1 MAIPNVKS
9 FSNNSRNPKAI
20 NPVNLFGN
28 LSQTNYYQ
36 VNFSGF
42 SSLKALGE
50 HIKGFAG
57 GVDLKFAESDM
68 GLLCSEATLP
78 GSSLATAEVKDN
90 FMGISQEYAHTR
102 LYTDI
107 DFTFYIDKNF
117 NTLKFFEGWIDF
129 IASGSEMNTPD
140 GLLTGYYYRRMH
152 YPDEYKCSTMSI
164 TKFEKDFEIG
174 GSRMHYLFINA
185 FPKLV
190 TAVPVSYGGADILR
204 VSVSFNYDR
213 YIVNPPSGQYE
224 RQKLHDFKLN
234 RNAETNMREL
244 QKNPAPNPVNR
255 GGNTS
260 GGNGNNNRIVL
271 DPVGDQRA
279 PSILSNEHQAQE
291 LQESG
296 STGYSRNSTYQILL
310 NRNGGNEVKAKEQYY
325 KMFPDDD
332 PTKLGGS
339 DTAPEGAFG
348 ISSKKTDQF
357 SEVADGKYINLGDEI

>member
-1 MAIPNVKS
+1 MAGPSPNKLSISKIKS
-9 FSNNSRNPKAI
+9 
-20 NPVNLFGN
+20 NLLN
-28 LSQTNYYQ
+28 LAQTSVYQ
-36 VNFSGF
+36 VKLNPTRDVINFLRNRNIYYGSE
-42 SSLKALGE
+42 GE
-50 HIKGFAG
+50 YI
-57 GVDLKFAESDM
+57 E
-68 GLLCSEATLP
+68 LLCSDTNLP
-78 GSSLATAEVKDN
+78 GSSLATHDVTNDYPGVTEKFAYRRIYDETLD
-90 FMGISQEYAHTR
+90 M
-102 LYTDI
+102 
-107 DFTFYIDKNF
+107 TFYVDK
-117 NTLKFFEGWIDF
+117 KYKIIEFFEGWIDF
-129 IASGSEMNTPD
+129 IASGSEMNTAE

-152 YPDEYKCSTMSI
+152 YPDDYKCSTMSI

-260 GGNGNNNRIVL
+260 GGNGNGNRIVL
-271 DPVGDQRA
+271 DPVADQRA

-310 NRNGGNEVKAKEQYY
+310 KRNGGNEAKAKEQYY
-325 KMFPDDD
+325 EMFPNDD

-348 ISSKKTDQF
+348 ITKKNSSITAGLPGFD
-357 SEVADGKYINLGDEI
+357 D